1 MKKSYVIILV
11 IGLGLT
17 ALIFQLPKGNVS
29 NTTSN
34 APAGGANRDAKGD
47 EHQDEHTEESATK
60 SEETHAAPLTKA
72 QQAAVAKLKSEFS
85 QAKTE
90 VSQSSVLDKLINT
103 FVGANHYDSAAYYA
117 GQFADQHP
125 ALNNLLRAGQLY
137 FEAQTYAL
145 NPTKGK
151 AMGEKARVYFE
162 QVLSK
167 DPSNLLVKT
176 NLAMTYVD
184 TPTPMKG
191 ITLLREVIEQEPT
204 FVPALFNLGILSIKS
219 NQFGKGQ
226 ERFTQILKLEPTN
239 YKAALNLGFCLA
251 QLDKL
256 DEAKK
261 VLRMV
266 LDKSKDPEET
276 KAAQELL
283 AEMQKH

>member
-1 MKKSYVIILV
+1 
-11 IGLGLT
+11 
-17 ALIFQLPKGNVS
+17 
-29 NTTSN
+29 
-34 APAGGANRDAKGD
+34 
-47 EHQDEHTEESATK
+47 
-60 SEETHAAPLTKA
+60 
-72 QQAAVAKLKSEFS
+72 
-85 QAKTE
+85 
-90 VSQSSVLDKLINT
+90 
-103 FVGANHYDSAAYYA
+103 
-117 GQFADQHP
+117 
-125 ALNNLLRAGQLY
+125 
-137 FEAQTYAL
+137 
-145 NPTKGK
+145 
-151 AMGEKARVYFE
+151 
-162 QVLSK
+162 
-167 DPSNLLVKT
+167 
-176 NLAMTYVD
+176 MTYVD